1 MKGQVRPGR
10 ESAWG
15 RPARAELARAGDGRG
30 TLCELRGKDLED
42 TKELPPGQA
51 AAVAAA
57 VTVDTDRIPAGM
69 RVGSYV
75 IQETIASG
83 GGGTVYA
90 AQPAGQHPP
99 GPRVAIKVMLR
110 ELAASRLAL
119 SRFQREAEVVGRIN
133 HPNIVR
139 VLDSGGLPDGR
150 PFIVMELVS
159 GENLRNMLLRRGRF
173 APAEMLEVLAPV
185 CSALA
190 AAHAAG
196 VIHRD
201 LKASN
206 ICIGQQAGTRVIK
219 LLDFGIAKLV
229 EPDPEQPGLT
239 VKGTRLG
246 TPYAMPP
253 EQIRGEN
260 VDERADIYALGV
272 LLYQMLTGNYPF
284 VGSSPHEIE
293 RLHLEAIPPRP
304 SRSAPVS
311 AALEAVVLRCMQ
323 KEPDARFGS
332 VTELLTALQGAVS
345 GEPPPVRPA
354 SSDERDA
361 AAIYVELRART
372 DAPTDDG
379 LDGASDAVMEEAER
393 ALREAGLELPLLTSN
408 ALLATRLLPSD
419 AGPRRLAQRD
429 ALELAT
435 SLQRRLRQLG
445 ASSAALEV
453 NVSFHV
459 DRALVRGPAS
469 APQIAG
475 GPIMHILDWRLD
487 GERDGVRISQ
497 AALVGL

>member
-1 MKGQVRPGR
+1 L
-10 ESAWG
+10 
-15 RPARAELARAGDGRG
+15 RA
-30 TLCELRGKDLED
+30 KDLED

-57 VTVDTDRIPAGM
+57 ATVDSDQIPAGV

-90 AQPAGQHPP
+90 AQPAEQDPA
-99 GPRVAIKVMLR
+99 GPRVAIKVLLR

-119 SRFQREAEVVGRIN
+119 SRFQREAEVVSRIH
-133 HPNIVR
+133 HPNIVQ
-139 VLDSGGLPDGR
+139 VLESGGLADGR
-150 PFIVMELVS
+150 PYIVMELVS

-173 APAEMLEVLAPV
+173 SPGEMLEILTPV

-196 VIHRD
+196 IIHRD

-206 ICIGQQAGTRVIK
+206 ICIGQQGGKRVIK

-260 VDERADIYALGV
+260 IDERADIYSLGI

-311 AALEAVVLRCMQ
+311 PALEAVVLRCLQ

-332 VTELLTALQGAVS
+332 VGELLTALQGAIS
-345 GEPPPVRPA
+345 GESAPVRPA

-361 AAIYVELRART
+361 AAIYVELRTRAGAAAD
-372 DAPTDDG
+372 DA
-379 LDGASDAVMEEAER
+379 LDGTSDAVMEEAER
-393 ALREAGLELPLLTSN
+393 ALREAGLEVPLLTSN
-408 ALLATRLLPSD
+408 ALLATRLFPFD
-419 AGPRRLAQRD
+419 AEPRRLAQRG
-429 ALELAT
+429 ALDLAT
-435 SLQRRLRQLG
+435 SLRRRLVEL
-445 ASSAALEV
+445 AATSDALEV

-475 GPIMHILDWRLD
+475 GPIMHILDWGLD
-487 GERDGVRISQ
+487 GERDGVRVSP
-497 AALVGL
+497 AAVAGL